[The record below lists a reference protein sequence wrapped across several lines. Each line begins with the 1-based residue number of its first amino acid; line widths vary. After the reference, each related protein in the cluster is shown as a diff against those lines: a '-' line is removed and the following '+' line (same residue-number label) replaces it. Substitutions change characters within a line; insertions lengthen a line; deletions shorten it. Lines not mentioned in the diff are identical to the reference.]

1 MPGASAPGFVVLR
14 PATAGWVEVLS
25 DNTLLL
31 RLESPEPQDSVAEED
46 SLMLGLFRDFLSRQA
61 LSSDQGPVLYS
72 EAMAALQIAV
82 DSCRAPWMPP

>member
-1 MPGASAPGFVVLR
+1 
-14 PATAGWVEVLS
+14 
-25 DNTLLL
+25 
-31 RLESPEPQDSVAEED
+31 
-46 SLMLGLFRDFLSRQA
+46 MLGLFRDFLSRQA